1 VALITFVGVL
11 VSSFCAFMAP
21 IPCIYLLDRPF
32 EKGID
37 GVKESDAACWGI
49 EALQSDGSKCNKLGQ
64 NGTQFISGGV

>member
-1 VALITFVGVL
+1 
-11 VSSFCAFMAP
+11 M
-21 IPCIYLLDRPF
+21 PCIYLLDRPF